1 MKPGLAF
8 GEHIKTEKIKRRKY
22 DDDPKPRLRMRGF
35 LLPVVLG
42 FAVLLLVGKLFSLQL
57 IHGNEYRVLADSN
70 RMRAQIIP
78 APRGIIF
85 DRRGT
90 PLVFNIPGFRQTIKD
105 PSEKKPDKIVHLE
118 KEKALQLIAKGDRT
132 VSVDSLRE
140 YPYKDSTVH
149 VLGYL
154 GQITK
159 EELDSDKFVGY
170 QSTDWVGKN
179 GIEWYYE
186 HLLRG
191 RDGNQLIEVDAMG
204 KPVRALGQTD
214 PIPGQDIT
222 VTLDVKLQNAITR
235 ATKDVKKGVVIVSR
249 PNGEI
254 LSLVS
259 RPSFDPNLFTLD
271 ETYEAASTSGYQ
283 KIEDILLDNDNQP
296 LLNRAI
302 GGIYPPGSTFK
313 LVTAVSGLENNVID
327 EKYAVTDTGIL
338 RVGEFSYANWF
349 YTDYG
354 KTEPG
359 KVDVIKGIS
368 RSNDI
373 FFYKLAEK
381 VGVARLSET
390 GKKFGLGEP
399 LGIDLGGE
407 VGGLLPTKQWKEK
420 EIGEKWYLGDDF
432 HYGIGQ
438 GYLLTT
444 PLQVNSWTETIA
456 NGGTLY
462 EPRLFLHKESVVK
475 QHGLVSQKTVALLRE
490 GMIQSC
496 SPGGVAFPLFDFTV
510 KNKDLK
516 IDGKN
521 IMQAAS
527 KSAEFRRISV
537 ACKTGTAQHGGEKTL
552 PHSWITLFAPAYKPE
567 VVVTVLVDSGG
578 EGSKVAAPIA
588 KKVLDAYFG
597 K

>member
-1 MKPGLAF
+1 VA
-8 GEHIKTEKIKRRKY
+8 
-22 DDDPKPRLRMRGF
+22 
-35 LLPVVLG
+35 
-42 FAVLLLVGKLFSLQL
+42 
-57 IHGNEYRVLADSN
+57 
-70 RMRAQIIP
+70 
-78 APRGIIF
+78 
-85 DRRGT
+85 
-90 PLVFNIPGFRQTIKD
+90 
-105 PSEKKPDKIVHLE
+105 
-118 KEKALQLIAKGDRT
+118 KATQ
-132 VSVDSLRE
+132 
-140 YPYKDSTVH
+140 
-149 VLGYL
+149 
-154 GQITK
+154 
-159 EELDSDKFVGY
+159 
-170 QSTDWVGKN
+170 
-179 GIEWYYE
+179 
-186 HLLRG
+186 
-191 RDGNQLIEVDAMG
+191 
-204 KPVRALGQTD
+204 
-214 PIPGQDIT
+214 
-222 VTLDVKLQNAITR
+222 
-235 ATKDVKKGVVIVSR
+235 DVKKGVVIVSR

-259 RPSFDPNLFTLD
+259 KPSFDPNLFTLD
-271 ETYEAASTSGYQ
+271 ETYKTSSTSAYHSLEGV
-283 KIEDILLDNDNQP
+283 LLDNDNQP

-313 LVTAVSGLENNVID
+313 LVTAISGLENKVID
-327 EKYAVTDTGIL
+327 RNFSITDTGIL
-338 RVGEFSYANWF
+338 RVGDFSYANWF

-359 KVDVIKGIS
+359 KVDIIKAIS

-381 VGVARLSET
+381 VGVDRLSET
-390 GKKFGLGEP
+390 GKKFGLGQP

-407 VGGLLPTKQWKEK
+407 SAGLLPTKQWKEK

-462 EPRLFLHKESVVK
+462 EPRLFLEQDSHVK
-475 QHGLVSQKTVALLRE
+475 NQGLVSKKTNDLLRE
-490 GMIQSC
+490 GMIQAC

-516 IDGKN
+516 IDGNN
-521 IMQAAS
+521 ITQAAS
-527 KSAEFRRISV
+527 KSADFRKISV

-552 PHSWITLFAPAYKPE
+552 PHAWITLFAPAYNPQ
-567 VVVTVLVDSGG
+567 VVVTVLVESGG

>member
-1 MKPGLAF
+1 M
-8 GEHIKTEKIKRRKY
+8 
-22 DDDPKPRLRMRGF
+22 
-35 LLPVVLG
+35 
-42 FAVLLLVGKLFSLQL
+42 
-57 IHGNEYRVLADSN
+57 
-70 RMRAQIIP
+70 
-78 APRGIIF
+78 
-85 DRRGT
+85 
-90 PLVFNIPGFRQTIKD
+90 
-105 PSEKKPDKIVHLE
+105 
-118 KEKALQLIAKGDRT
+118 
-132 VSVDSLRE
+132 
-140 YPYKDSTVH
+140 
-149 VLGYL
+149 

-159 EELDSDKFVGY
+159 EELNSPKFAGY
-170 QSTDWVGKN
+170 QTNDWVGKN

-214 PIPGQDIT
+214 PIPGQNIT
-222 VTLDVKLQNAITR
+222 VTLDIKLQNAIAQ

-271 ETYEAASTSGYQ
+271 ETYKVASTSSYHN
-283 KIEDILLDNDNQP
+283 IEDILLDTDNQP

-313 LVTAVSGLENNVID
+313 LVTAISGLENKVID
-327 EKYAVTDTGIL
+327 ANYSVTDTGVL

-354 KTEPG
+354 KTESG
-359 KVDVIKGIS
+359 KVDVIKAIS

-381 VGVARLSET
+381 VGADRLSET
-390 GKKFGLGEP
+390 GKKFGLGKP

-407 VGGLLPTKQWKEK
+407 SSGLLPTKQWKEK
-420 EIGEKWYLGDDF
+420 EFGEKWYLGDDF

-462 EPRLFLHKESVVK
+462 EPRLFLQRESVIK
-475 QHGLVSQKTVALLRE
+475 QQGLVSKKTADLLRE
-490 GMIQSC
+490 GMIKSC

-521 IMQAAS
+521 ITQAAS
-527 KSAEFRRISV
+527 KSADYRRISV

-552 PHSWITLFAPAYKPE
+552 PHSWITLFAPAYNPQ
-567 VVVTVLVDSGG
+567 VVVTVLVESGG